1 MLSNFETKTN
11 RQLELFSLPG
21 QPLLQIPLQRVSNSE
36 HSTGNCFQVVPG
48 PVQPNQVPRT
58 NLMQIGVEKL
68 GVVHRSMMAN
78 QCTSSHANNNIKVAD
93 LGTKVFHSQII
104 NAESILTLEDKFK
117 NGVDRF
123 KNEGASLEPNSF
135 N

>member
-1 MLSNFETKTN
+1 M
-11 RQLELFSLPG
+11 
-21 QPLLQIPLQRVSNSE
+21 
-36 HSTGNCFQVVPG
+36 PG
-48 PVQPNQVPRT
+48 PVQPNKAPLN
-58 NLMQIGVEKL
+58 NLMQIGVEKP
-68 GVVHRSMMAN
+68 GAVHRSMMAN
-78 QCTSSHANNNIKVAD
+78 QCASSHPSNNIKLAE

-123 KNEGASLEPNSF
+123 KNEGALLEPTSF